1 MLNVKFLFTYIYIYS
16 LFCKLRKIVFD
27 TWLIKFW
34 SLKATV
40 NSTSKF
46 VPSRVKTC
54 VDVINKLFVNAVFS
68 FCLSCFRKLN
78 ETWQPKIILLH
89 EWRKEW
95 KTCSNGRELVTQPLI
110 FTWFHWLFY
119 VAWCK
124 NCRTGVCVDICWFRK
139 NNFYLCPRS
148 FAFRPNIHVW
158 TISQPRTLTADTPA
172 AWSGLFTKY
181 RLNWNHAL
189 QPCQK

>member
-124 NCRTGVCVDICWFRK
+124 NYRTGVTQRLPFVSIFVDSEKTIFT
-139 NNFYLCPRS
+139 
-148 FAFRPNIHVW
+148 FALEVSLLGQIFMFGQSLSHV
-158 TISQPRTLTADTPA
+158 
-172 AWSGLFTKY
+172 
-181 RLNWNHAL
+181 H
-189 QPCQK
+189 